1 MAQTSTKQS
10 KNLADPF
17 ILSLNPS
24 RAVIRCNKTRG
35 MLRLITNHPALA
47 FGSHAFLHFDPRISD
62 IHPLL
67 AGLFEAISCI
77 YKFPTQI
84 ASFKEVNSRSNSFEK
99 VPTVTWESCTLFG
112 FVNLWYLRWRK
123 SCSQSFPPAFDGA
136 LMAAATKLGTVSHRQ
151 CLWGTAWP
159 LENMWRK
166 HVSAE
171 HKKAQKGFPLV
182 EQDWIGPSVVFNLSK
197 EQGMIEDT
205 IMCCDIPVAGFHDL
219 KWAALSLGFLPHN
232 VAPIKHGS
240 TASTGATNHEFLRVS
255 PFKAIKFIGD
265 VICHKKRNFWTTRR
279 PSPSRFWVESS
290 SQMFEVRQ
298 SYPTFLLDVLTK
310 TESRISVGFWSI
322 SSRGKLLI
330 HGNWNQCQVLHIFT
344 DSDHPVGVEKNCDEA
359 KKRMSIYGRPHWDVA
374 RLFGE
379 LIHWVHWVHWD

>member
-1 MAQTSTKQS
+1 
-10 KNLADPF
+10 
-17 ILSLNPS
+17 
-24 RAVIRCNKTRG
+24 
-35 MLRLITNHPALA
+35 
-47 FGSHAFLHFDPRISD
+47 
-62 IHPLL
+62 
-67 AGLFEAISCI
+67 
-77 YKFPTQI
+77 
-84 ASFKEVNSRSNSFEK
+84 
-99 VPTVTWESCTLFG
+99 
-112 FVNLWYLRWRK
+112 
-123 SCSQSFPPAFDGA
+123 
-136 LMAAATKLGTVSHRQ
+136 MAAATKLGTVSHGQ

-240 TASTGATNHEFLRVS
+240 TASTGATTTSFWGFHPLRPS
-255 PFKAIKFIGD
+255 NSLEMWFAT
-265 VICHKKRNFWTTRR
+265 KKEISTTLPFWTTRR

-344 DSDHPVGVEKNCDEA
+344 VWSSSRRWKKLRRGEKTDEHLWETTLRCGKTLWRIDPLGPLGPLGLDESIHPNLQHIVDE
-359 KKRMSIYGRPHWDVA
+359 RI
-374 RLFGE
+374 
-379 LIHWVHWVHWD
+379 